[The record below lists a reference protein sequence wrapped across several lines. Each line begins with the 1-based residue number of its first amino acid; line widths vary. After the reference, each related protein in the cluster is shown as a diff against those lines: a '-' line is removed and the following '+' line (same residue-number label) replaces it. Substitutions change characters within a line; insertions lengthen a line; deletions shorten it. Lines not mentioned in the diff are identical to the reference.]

1 MAASR
6 FLVAVSTPWAS
17 DKLFNVV
24 RDLANKMNASV
35 VVAHVAKPNEQDDS
49 DEDTRD
55 RAEQTLAT
63 LTSRL
68 NEANIP
74 SEGILLFGEDIS
86 KAVLNAAEAQGA
98 TSIIISLSAR
108 GRLARLLGGDVPQQ
122 IIRQTIIPV
131 IVIPPEWA
139 GTL

>member
-24 RDLANKMNASV
+24 RDLANRMNATV
-35 VVAHVAKPNEQDDS
+35 VVAHVVRPIEEDDS
-49 DEDTRD
+49 DEDTRE

-68 NEANIP
+68 NESNIP
-74 SEGILLFGEDIS
+74 TEGVLLFGEDVA
-86 KAVLNAAEAQGA
+86 KAVLNAADSQGA
-98 TSIIISLSAR
+98 SALVLSLSAK
-108 GRLARLLGGDVPQQ
+108 GRLARILGGDIPQQ
-122 IIRQTIIPV
+122 IIRQSMIPV
-131 IVIPPEWA
+131 IVIPPEWE
-139 GTL
+139 GTI

>member
-1 MAASR
+1 MSNSR
-6 FLVAVSTPWAS
+6 FLVAASTPWAS

-24 RDLANKMNASV
+24 RDLANRMNASV
-35 VVAHVAKPNEQDDS
+35 VVAHVARPTEEDNN
-49 DEDTRD
+49 DEDTRE
-55 RAEQTLAT
+55 RADQTLNT

-68 NEANIP
+68 NDANIP
-74 SEGILLFGEDIS
+74 SEGVVLFGEDIA
-86 KAVLNAAEAQGA
+86 KAILNAAHAQGA

-122 IIRQTIIPV
+122 IIRQSTIPV

>member
-24 RDLANKMNASV
+24 RDLADRMNASV
-35 VVAHVAKPNEQDDS
+35 VVAHVARPNEQDDN

-55 RAEQTLAT
+55 RGEQTLAT

-68 NEANIP
+68 TDANVP

-86 KAVLNAAEAQGA
+86 KAVLNAADAQGA
-98 TSIIISLSAR
+98 TAIVISLSAR

-122 IIRQTIIPV
+122 IIRQATIPV
-131 IVIPPEWA
+131 IVIPPEWE
-139 GTL
+139 GTI